1 MKQPKKIRDYF
12 VGYPLLWG
20 FVLLMGGL
28 FLLDLCFTS
37 NPYSELENRR
47 LTQKPAFSLS
57 ALWNNEYT
65 KDYEKYINDQFV
77 WRDGW
82 ITLKSVFETALGKT
96 ENNGVVYGEDHYI
109 FNKIYPHRMGETRG
123 NGTGFGGDG
132 ADETPLPVV
141 NEAQLTRNR
150 NFLLDFAGKSY
161 SGHVTLALAPNS
173 YAVLRDKLPPFLPNV
188 DAGSLIA
195 DFYAGVRD
203 SVTTLDLVTPLE
215 EAAQQH
221 QVYYRNDHHWTTDGA
236 WVGYRAYCQALGLP
250 YVTLEELAPFRREE
264 PGFLGTYYNKS
275 KNFNALPDTL
285 VWYDIPVEEVTIDGG
300 TTVLQSDGSTA
311 EVTGI
316 YQREKFA
323 TRDKYAA
330 FLYGNNGLTVIRTGN
345 NKAKREGEVRRVLLI
360 KDSYGNCFAPFL
372 TYSYDEVWVADL
384 RNMTFKVSQV
394 VAENDFEDVLILY
407 NLDTFQEDRNFSRIT
422 Y

>member
-1 MKQPKKIRDYF
+1 MKQKKIRDYF

-47 LTQKPAFSLS
+47 LKQKPAFTLA

-65 KDYEKYINDQFV
+65 KQYEEYINDQFV

-82 ITLKSVFETALGKT
+82 ITLKSVFETTLGKT
-96 ENNGVVYGEDHYI
+96 ENNGVVYGRDHYI
-109 FNKIYPHRMGETRG
+109 FNKLYPSWMAEDRS
-123 NGTGFGGDG
+123 NGAGFGGDG
-132 ADETPLPVV
+132 EDAASLPVM
-141 NEAQLTRNR
+141 NGAQLQRNMG
-150 NFLLDFAGKSY
+150 FLMDFAAVNY
-161 SGHVTLALAPNS
+161 DGHVTLALAPNS
-173 YAVLRDKLPPFLPNV
+173 YAVLREKLPAFLPNE
-188 DAGSLIA
+188 DAEWEIK
-195 DFYAGVRD
+195 DFYAGVEWA
-203 SVTTLDLVTPLE
+203 VTTLDLITPLR
-215 EAAQQH
+215 EASEGT

-236 WVGYRAYCQALGLP
+236 WVGYRAYCEALGLP
-250 YVTLEELAPFRREE
+250 YATREELAPCRREE
-264 PGFLGTYYNKS
+264 AGFLGTYYNKS

-285 VWYDIPVEEVTIDGG
+285 VWYDIPVEDVTVDGG
-300 TTVLQSDGSTA
+300 HQVLQSDGSTA

-316 YQREKFA
+316 YQTEKFA

-330 FLYGNNGLTVIRTGN
+330 FLYGNNGMTVLRSGN
-345 NKAKREGEVRRVLLI
+345 NKGKTEGRTSRVLLI

-384 RNMTFKVSQV
+384 RNMTFKVSEV
-394 VAENDFEDVLILY
+394 VAENEFDDVLILY
-407 NLDTFQEDRNFSRIT
+407 NFDTFQEDRNFSRIT